1 MGCIYLVRHAQASFG
16 SGVYD
21 RLSAFGREQ
30 ATLAGAY
37 LARAPGGISNVVC
50 GSLERQQDTAAE
62 IASRVH
68 TVSGKRLEVRLD
80 ARFNEI
86 DLDQQFGRIFPMLV
100 DHDGQLKSLLP
111 VSNSSSRAYQKIFK
125 AIFLCWQNLADQL
138 PDCESW
144 SEFSTRTIAAIREAV
159 RTAEPG
165 ANSVIVTSAGVIAAI
180 TQQILG
186 LPNGSV
192 YPLIEAMLNCSV
204 TRLVHDRQ
212 RISLASFNDCSY
224 LTALKHMHEGRSILT
239 YR

>member
-21 RLSAFGREQ
+21 RLSAFGRQQ
-30 ATLAGAY
+30 ATLAGSY
-37 LARAPGGISNVVC
+37 LARVPGGISNLHC
-50 GSLERQQDTAAE
+50 GSLERQRDTASE
-62 IASRVH
+62 IARSVH
-68 TVSGKRLEVRLD
+68 TESGQQLESRLD
-80 ARFNEI
+80 SRFNEI
-86 DLDQQFGRIFPMLV
+86 DLDQHFGRFLPMLS

-111 VSNSSSRAYQKIFK
+111 VVKSSSRAFQKVYK
-125 AIFLCWQNLADQL
+125 AIFLYWQVAADQL

-144 SEFSTRTIAAIREAV
+144 SEFSARTIAAIREAI
-159 RTAEPG
+159 RAAEPG

-186 LPNGSV
+186 LPSISV
-192 YPLIEAMLNCSV
+192 YPLIEPMLNCSV

-224 LTALKHMHEGRSILT
+224 LTALKHMHEGRNILT